1 MVYSETAFVQC
12 QGKVLHGETCPYPFT
27 ETTTVD
33 GNLVVQGN
41 TELGGGVM
49 HVLGPCNSDDCNSKG
64 FHSLV
69 LDGGTFDVNSG
80 GTVIITAANTDS
92 PNVPG
97 SDIMLQSGSGSNIV
111 GGAGGDCE

>member
-1 MVYSETAFVQC
+1 MDYSKTVFVHC
-12 QGKVLHGETCPYPFT
+12 QGKVLYRETCPYPFT

-69 LDGGTFDVNSG
+69 LDGGTFDVKSG
-80 GTVIITAANTDS
+80 GTVMITAANTDS